1 MENDLEQVETTW
13 RETQQRAEKD
23 TALNPGL
30 WRATDSGHH
39 EGLQRYASLKRHQEQ
54 LAQYI
59 LDYDPPVVKGEITL
73 SVANEARKLLE
84 CGMHLTYLDYWRV
97 GKWKLVHGFT
107 CKMHLLC
114 ACCAMRRHAVM
125 AKAYEQRIRY
135 LLQANPSLVP
145 VLITKTVKNGP
156 SLSERFAHISSSHR
170 QLIKRRNDSLRGK
183 SLRLR
188 NLSVM
193 RHVHGGAGAYEIK
206 RGKGSGGWHPHMHE
220 IALLDA
226 NAFEFVEQE
235 RKGKMVS
242 VPLEFESQLTK
253 EWWQITGD
261 SYIVDVRRIYADE
274 QGQGKDELFLGVCE
288 SFKYALKLN
297 EFSFDDQLH
306 AYVTLRRGRL
316 VYNYGSLYGLE
327 VPDDSA
333 DSIEDELALEP
344 YLVVIYKYFS
354 GSYDLADVRQP
365 TEKDKK
371 EYRPFTSEERQ
382 KYREKKKASAIR
394 SRLKRKMRPLE
405 DALRLEALEI
415 KRKRRS

>member
-1 MENDLEQVETTW
+1 MENDLEQAETTW

-23 TALNPGL
+23 TALNPEL
-30 WRATDSGHH
+30 WTAADSGHD
-39 EGLQRYASLKRHQEQ
+39 EELERYASLKRHQEQ

-59 LDYDPPVVKGEITL
+59 LAYDPPVVKGNITL
-73 SVANEARKLLE
+73 SVVNEAHKLLE
-84 CGMHLTYLDYWRV
+84 CGTYLTYLDYYLV
-97 GKWKLVHGFT
+97 GKWKLRHGFT

-114 ACCAMRRHAVM
+114 ACCAMRRHAVL

-135 LLQANPSLVP
+135 LLKANPSLVP

-170 QLIKRRNDSLRGK
+170 QLVKRRNDSLRGK

-226 NAFEFVEQE
+226 DAFEFVEQE

-261 SYIVDVRRIYADE
+261 SYIVDVRRIYVDD
-274 QGQGKDELFLGVCE
+274 QGQGKDELFSGVCE
-288 SFKYALKLN
+288 SFKYALKIN
-297 EFSFDDQLH
+297 GFSHNDQIH

-333 DSIEDELALEP
+333 DVIEDDLALQP
-344 YLVVIYKYFS
+344 YLVAFYKYFS
-354 GSYDLADVRQP
+354 GSYNLTDIRQP
-365 TEKDKK
+365 TEDEK
-371 EYRPFTSEERQ
+371 EKYRPATAEERQ
-382 KYREKKKASAIR
+382 KYREKKKARGKRASF
-394 SRLKRKMRPLE
+394 KRKMRALH
-405 DALRLEALEI
+405 DAMRLEELEQ